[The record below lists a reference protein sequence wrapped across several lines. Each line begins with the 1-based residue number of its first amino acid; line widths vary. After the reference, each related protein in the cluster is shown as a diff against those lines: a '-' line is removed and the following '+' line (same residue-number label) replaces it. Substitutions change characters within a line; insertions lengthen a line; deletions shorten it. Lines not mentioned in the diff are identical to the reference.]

1 MRGVEALH
9 RNQIIYPYPTDS
21 VAFLHQRLQ
30 LGTGVSVGAN
40 GLIIIVSAILMLL
53 GLNYFVNGTRLG
65 KGIRAVSQDQATASL
80 MGIDV
85 NRMITLTFLIGGGL
99 GGAAGV
105 LFGLKTGNITPYI
118 GFIPGL
124 KAFTAAVLGGI
135 GNVTGALLGGI
146 MLGLLEA
153 FFSGLLPYFPALGTR
168 YTDIFAFAVLIL
180 VLIFRPAG
188 LLGHQ
193 VDEKV

>member
-1 MRGVEALH
+1 MW
-9 RNQIIYPYPTDS
+9 
-21 VAFLHQRLQ
+21 
-30 LGTGVSVGAN
+30 VGMICLV
-40 GLIIIVSAILMLL
+40 G
-53 GLNYFVNGTRLG
+53 GPRLG

-135 GNVTGALLGGI
+135 GNVTGALLSGI

-168 YTDIFAFAVLIL
+168 YTDIFAFDVLSL

-188 LLGHQ
+188 VLGHQ